1 MKEIDQNRSF
11 LNDPSRRE
19 SINEASKDFVSDSES
34 DESLR
39 EEGEDNTEAQ
49 ESLEEDNNREGGG
62 GSDQESDSRYSS
74 VVESVGSAF
83 LDKVPDV
90 I

>member
-1 MKEIDQNRSF
+1 MKEIDTNRSF

-34 DESLR
+34 DVSHR

-49 ESLEEDNNREGGG
+49 ESLEEDNNREGG

>member
-1 MKEIDQNRSF
+1 MKEIDQNNSF

-34 DESLR
+34 DESHR

-49 ESLEEDNNREGGG
+49 ESLEEDNNKEGC

>member
-1 MKEIDQNRSF
+1 M
-11 LNDPSRRE
+11 NDPSRRE

-34 DESLR
+34 DESHR

-49 ESLEEDNNREGGG
+49 ESLEEDINKGGG

-83 LDKVPDV
+83 LDKVADV